1 MKVIVFG
8 ATGMVG
14 QGVLRE
20 CLLDPDV
27 EGVLAIS
34 RTPLAQTHE
43 KLRVLV
49 HKDFTDYTAIESELW
64 GYDACYFCLGISS
77 VGMTEEAYRR
87 VTYDMPVAA
96 AKAVLARNPSMKFV
110 LVTGAGTDAASRTM
124 WARVKGEAEN
134 AILGMPFKG
143 KYVFRPGFIQPLHG
157 ITSRTRSYRILYA
170 LFRPLF
176 ALFKLLFPTQV
187 TTTEQVG
194 KAMLAVTRH
203 GAAKQVLNTPDIN
216 AVTAPSAS
224 LPASA

>member
-1 MKVIVFG
+1 MKVILFG

-34 RTPLAQTHE
+34 RTPLGQTHE
-43 KLRVLV
+43 KLRVLI

-87 VTYDMPVAA
+87 ITYDMPVAA
-96 AKAVLARNPSMKFV
+96 AKAVLARNPSMRFV

-143 KYVFRPGFIQPLHG
+143 KYVFRPGFIEPLHG
-157 ITSRTRSYRILYA
+157 ITSRTRAYRILY
-170 LFRPLF
+170 LVFRPLF
-176 ALFKLLFPTQV
+176 AVFKLLFPRQI
-187 TTTEQVG
+187 TTTEQMG
-194 KAMLAVTRH
+194 KAMLAVTKH
-203 GAAKQVLNTPDIN
+203 GSSKQVLNTPDIN
-216 AVTAPSAS
+216 AVTAPREA
-224 LPASA
+224 LPAT